1 MPASIKLTA
10 IVRVKII
17 QHNGPTNLKIH
28 EVAIDVSLLIGI
40 LPPLKEIAL
49 FLK

>member
-1 MPASIKLTA
+1 MSALVKLTVV
-10 IVRVKII
+10 VRVKII
-17 QHNGPTNLKIH
+17 QHNGPTNLEIH
-28 EVAIDVSLLIGI
+28 EVAIDISLLIGI